1 MDWYPRNPRH
11 YRRKTRG
18 LTLAAHGAYCLL
30 IDEYMDTE
38 EPLPDNDRALAAVCG
53 CSVDEWLEVADE
65 VRTFFDPKGGKL
77 SNKRCDEELRIRG
90 GYQRAISEGG
100 KKGAKRRWAEHNKNK
115 ALATPPKG
123 QAKATPEAPPVA
135 KDSTLQDTTGQK
147 KEEKYIWQGKIVRL
161 TQTDYDDWKRAYHT
175 LDLPAELQR
184 LDDYYHRNLAGANR
198 PSWYERCSGALGKKH
213 RELTQARKVD
223 LPFAKVG
230 MTDEEAAAVRE
241 RVLGQ

>member
-1 MDWYPRNPRH
+1 M
-11 YRRKTRG
+11 
-18 LTLAAHGAYCLL
+18 
-30 IDEYMDTE
+30 I
-38 EPLPDNDRALAAVCG
+38 ALAHEATPYGYVLINGNTPETAQLARLTGLGEPECEALLQELESNG
-53 CSVDEWLEVADE
+53 VFSRTRQGTIYSRRMVRDEKRARKSRKV
-65 VRTFFDPKGGKL
+65 GKL
-77 SNKRCDEELRIRG
+77 G
-90 GYQRAISEGG
+90 GNPTLLEQRDNLPQDNPQDKPEVIP
-100 KKGAKRRWAEHNKNK
+100 KK
-115 ALATPPKG
+115 
-123 QAKATPEAPPVA
+123 PEAR
-135 KDSTLQDTTGQK
+135 SQ
-147 KEEKYIWQGKIVRL
+147 KEEEYIFQGKLVRL